1 MSNMSLKNKKYYKY
15 NKQLLKIYGKKFIKL
30 NKLNKIIKFLKIGND
45 HAFIPLEVLNFLNY
59 AAWELN

>member
-59 AAWELN
+59 AA